1 MGPENQVVR
10 LGLHADDRAVDG
22 SVASAE
28 TRAAGGARRLGA
40 GLWEASPCTRARR
53 AALGMWS
60 NVIGRCDLVRAC

>member
-40 GLWEASPCTRARR
+40 GLGKPVHARLR
-53 AALGMWS
+53 GGLPS
-60 NVIGRCDLVRAC
+60 ACGAM